1 MSKRGYL
8 TDELGWR
15 IRLLND
21 GFLFMASDIA
31 EPNRE
36 RIMDDLGMLALEMW
50 QIIEGNGIEENEPG
64 HEGPLGPLPDGI
76 LK

>member
-15 IRLLND
+15 IRLLNY
-21 GFLFMASDIA
+21 GLLYMQSDMG

-36 RIMDDLGMLALEMW
+36 RIASDLGMLAVEMW
-50 QIIEGNGIEENEPG
+50 QIVEDNGSGQLE
-64 HEGPLGPLPDGI
+64 
-76 LK
+76 

>member
-1 MSKRGYL
+1 MRKRGDL
-8 TDELGWR
+8 RDELDWR
-15 IRLLND
+15 IRLLNY
-21 GFLFMASDIA
+21 GLQYMQSDMG

-36 RIMDDLGMLALEMW
+36 RTASDLGMLAVEMLL
-50 QIIEGNGIEENEPG
+50 IIEDSGIKEDEPG

>member
-36 RIMDDLGMLALEMW
+36 RIADDLGMLALELW
-50 QIIEGNGIEENEPG
+50 HIIEDNGIEEEEQG
-64 HEGPLGPLPDGI
+64 HVGSIVPLLQGAAE
-76 LK
+76 